1 MSTKIVRR
9 PYNIDLCH
17 FTDDLDPLLARVYSA
32 RGIHSEDNLPRQLR
46 QLDDYR
52 QLKDIDS
59 AAEILAEGILTQQR
73 ILIVGDFDCDGATS
87 SALGVLAL
95 RQMGATADYLVPNRF
110 EYGYGLTPEIVEV
123 AMEYNPD
130 ILVTVDNGISSIS
143 GVKAAK
149 EKGLKVVVTDHHL
162 AGRDLPDA
170 DAIVNP
176 NQPGCSFTSK
186 NTAGVGIIFY
196 VMCALRTTLRDRG
209 YFNKSPEPNLAELLD
224 LVALGT
230 VADVVSLDANNRIF
244 VYQGLARIRAGRCRP
259 GIQAL
264 IEVSGRDQK
273 RLVAT
278 DLGFALGPRLNAAGR
293 LNDMSEGIEL
303 LLCTDLN
310 TAREMASELDALN
323 RDRKIIETG
332 MQEEAIAE
340 LDRLQLD
347 THQELPW
354 GVSLFQENWHQG
366 VIGILASR
374 VKDRLHRPVIAFAN
388 ADHGEIKGSARSIQ
402 GLHMRDALDSVA
414 RDNPGLILKFG
425 GHAMAAGLSIK
436 SVDFDCFKNAF
447 DKEVRK
453 QLSPQDLEAEIHTDG
468 ELSPADMTLHTAQKL
483 REGGPWGQSFPEPV
497 FDGQFQVIQQKLVG
511 QKHLKMVL
519 KVPGSDFRMDAIAFN
534 IDPGLWP
541 DPRVKRLET
550 VYKLDINEFRGQQ
563 NLQMLV
569 DYFRPVD

>member
-209 YFNKSPEPNLAELLD
+209 YFNNSPEPNLAELLD

-323 RDRKIIETG
+323 RDRKVIETG

-414 RDNPGLILKFG
+414 RDNPGLIIKFG

-468 ELSPADMTLHTAQKL
+468 ELSPSDMTLHTAQKL

-519 KVPGSDFRMDAIAFN
+519 KVPGSDFWMDAIAFN